1 VSSPA
6 AAPGFPAAYQMMT
19 TESGRRRVTVS
30 VAEALRTR
38 FPLDT
43 DTGRR
48 PPRLSVA
55 EALRVRFPHPRTPT
69 DGNRTLAS
77 AAGRTLPRRV
87 RNKSA
92 PATQARLASP
102 ELLRRVL
109 DGLQKL

>member
-1 VSSPA
+1 
-6 AAPGFPAAYQMMT
+6 MMT
-19 TESGRRRVTVS
+19 TESGQRRVTVS

-43 DTGRR
+43 GSGRR
-48 PPRLSVA
+48 LPRLSVA
-55 EALRVRFPHPRTPT
+55 EALRVRFPHPRTPA
-69 DGNRTLAS
+69 DGNRALAG
-77 AAGRTLPRRV
+77 AAGPTLPRRI
-87 RNKSA
+87 RNNST